1 MAANLSNDVTSVRN
15 TRLANRSAVGVQEHP
30 VTAPQETQSHEEPP
44 VTESPPA
51 PQDDISQEPQ
61 TSADTAVTVN
71 VEAASQGTGYSRRTK
86 IMLVTGSLAA
96 ALFLIIVTHHAAD
109 NAARARATE
118 HKVKAEQVT
127 KLLDNLNL
135 GSIEHQMHEASPAPA
150 TPRKPADTSLLLP
163 HATQS
168 AVQAPQTTTPQPA
181 ASADDSYVKWAM
193 QQERGAAAGNDQAPP
208 PPPPANLDVNGDGP
222 GSSSSSYVPRPEKPQ
237 PLFSNHIPGA
247 RAEDEDPLNP
257 SQILSQVRGA
267 SAPFEVVRIVDG
279 GAFVLPAGDTN
290 LADGAWTHAG
300 EHYNNGW
307 QTLEVQEGGVI
318 FLSPGGR
325 KVFLAIMQP

>member
-1 MAANLSNDVTSVRN
+1 MAANLANDVTSVRN
-15 TRLANRSAVGVQEHP
+15 TRLANRSAVGAQEHQITEP
-30 VTAPQETQSHEEPP
+30 KETPTPEDQS
-44 VTESPPA
+44 VTEESPA
-51 PQDDISQEPQ
+51 PQNSDASHEQQ
-61 TSADTAVTVN
+61 TSADNVVTVS
-71 VEAASQGTGYSRRTK
+71 VEAANQNTGYSRRAK
-86 IMLVTGSLAA
+86 IMLVAGSLVA
-96 ALFLIIVTHHAAD
+96 ALFLIIVTHHAAE

-135 GSIEHQMHEASPAPA
+135 GSVERQMHEASPAPK
-150 TPRKPADTSLLLP
+150 KPTDTSLLLP
-163 HATQS
+163 HIAQPDAQTQ
-168 AVQAPQTTTPQPA
+168 QTTTPQPR

-193 QQERGAAAGNDQAPP
+193 QQERGAATGNDQAPP
-208 PPPPANLDVNGDGP
+208 PPPPTNLDTNNGDGL
-222 GSSSSSYVPRPEKPQ
+222 GNASSVPRPEKPQ

-279 GAFVLPAGDTN
+279 AAFVLPAGDTN
-290 LADGAWTHAG
+290 LADGAWTRAG

-307 QTLEVQEGGVI
+307 QTVEIQDGGVV